1 MKRLI
6 CGEFCETIWR
16 LTCFYFCTFRNSE
29 TFVLR
34 QWQRVRVGDFI
45 QLPSDEEIPADILLL
60 RSSDPSGICYI
71 ETANIDGETN
81 LKQRQ
86 VPSGVPLGPG
96 VDMDADAGLEG
107 VQKFN
112 PMNFSG
118 EVYCE
123 QPHKKIYD
131 FNGYM

>member
-1 MKRLI
+1 M
-6 CGEFCETIWR
+6 
-16 LTCFYFCTFRNSE
+16 
-29 TFVLR
+29 
-34 QWQRVRVGDFI
+34 GDFV
-45 QLPSDEEIPADILLL
+45 QLLSDDRIPADMLLL
-60 RSSDPSGICYI
+60 QSSDPGGICYI

-86 VPSGVPLGPG
+86 VAPGSLSTGADDNACVEGPG
-96 VDMDADAGLEG
+96 VEPGK
-107 VQKFN
+107 KFD
-112 PMNFSG
+112 PLSLKG